1 MKPSLFDAEFF
12 IVIAVIWVLIVF
24 SLCRGDAPPH
34 DPILPSNETE
44 QHTLYGGHTNGI

>member
-34 DPILPSNETE
+34 DPPYS
-44 QHTLYGGHTNGI
+44 QMRGSR

>member
-1 MKPSLFDAEFF
+1 VKPSLFDAEFF

-34 DPILPSNETE
+34 DPLLPEPPHS
-44 QHTLYGGHTNGI
+44 HMRGSR